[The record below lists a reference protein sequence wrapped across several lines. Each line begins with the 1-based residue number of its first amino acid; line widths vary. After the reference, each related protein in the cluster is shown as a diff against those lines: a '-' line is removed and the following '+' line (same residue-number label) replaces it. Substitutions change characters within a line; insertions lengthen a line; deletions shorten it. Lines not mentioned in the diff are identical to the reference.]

1 MSDSSFFF
9 FFLAFLSAFWEF
21 KKREV
26 LIVLMLQLSCFRTL
40 VVRRELVKWAKE
52 SGSDVKSLPAMW
64 ETWVWSLGLED
75 PLEKWVSSH
84 SSTLAWGIPLL
95 PGEFHGQRSLMVYTP
110 CGQEESDTT
119 ERLTS
124 SIPVAVRDRTELF
137 YCLMMLS
144 EFPWNLCL

>member
-95 PGEFHGQRSLMVYTP
+95 PREFHGQRSLMVYTP

-119 ERLTS
+119 EQLTS